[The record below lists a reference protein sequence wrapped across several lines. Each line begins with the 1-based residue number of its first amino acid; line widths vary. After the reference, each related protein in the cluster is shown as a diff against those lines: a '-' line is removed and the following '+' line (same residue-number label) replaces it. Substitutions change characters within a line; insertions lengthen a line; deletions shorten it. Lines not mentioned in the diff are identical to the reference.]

1 MLTETFPL
9 VRSQVMVLAS
19 AGVAE
24 IAPAGEGI
32 AVPPPAGYDAYMA
45 VVCLTPKQE

>member
-32 AVPPPAGYDAYMA
+32 AGPPAGYDDYRVA
-45 VVCLTPKQE
+45 VCVTPKQE